1 MFAEFFY
8 LLRAR
13 GLDVSLSEWLTL
25 LEALERGLHRS
36 SLTGFYQLC
45 RMVLV
50 KDEADYDRFDR
61 VFLEFFR
68 DVPWDGEL
76 PPELLEWLAHPAE
89 DLGRTIADLRRQGVP
104 DETLEQLMARLK
116 ERLQEQT
123 EEHNGG
129 NYWVGTQ
136 GRSPFGNSGVHPG
149 GIRIGGTGQHRTA
162 VSVAGERRF
171 RDFRGDA
178 TLDDSRFQ
186 TAFRLLRQMSFQS
199 DGELEV
205 DVDGTIH
212 DTCDHGGTLSIRYR
226 RPRKNAVK
234 VLLMMDSGGSM
245 EYYAGL
251 CGALFRAATRSNHFK
266 ELHVYYFHNCVYD
279 KLYLAPSMQWGGG
292 GSVSLDWVLRNY
304 DSSYKLILVGDAAMH
319 PYELTEPMYDWA
331 TRSYGPSGISC
342 LERLKKQYPHLVWLN
357 PNPMPQRRDYW
368 SQTHWDLGKVFPM
381 YELTAEGL
389 AAGMRRLMQ
398 KR

>member
-13 GLDVSLSEWLTL
+13 GLDVSISEWLTL
-25 LEALERGLHRS
+25 LEALSRGLHHS

-76 PPELLEWLAHPAE
+76 PPELLEWLEHPME

-104 DETLEQLMARLK
+104 DETLEQLMARLE
-116 ERLQEQT
+116 ERLKEQT

-171 RDFRGDA
+171 RDFRGTPRWMTA
-178 TLDDSRFQ
+178 GSR
-186 TAFRLLRQMSFQS
+186 
-199 DGELEV
+199 
-205 DVDGTIH
+205 
-212 DTCDHGGTLSIRYR
+212 R
-226 RPRKNAVK
+226 R
-234 VLLMMDSGGSM
+234 SGC
-245 EYYAGL
+245 
-251 CGALFRAATRSNHFK
+251 CGRCPSSRTGNRRWMWT
-266 ELHVYYFHNCVYD
+266 
-279 KLYLAPSMQWGGG
+279 APST
-292 GSVSLDWVLRNY
+292 
-304 DSSYKLILVGDAAMH
+304 IPATTAA
-319 PYELTEPMYDWA
+319 P
-331 TRSYGPSGISC
+331 
-342 LERLKKQYPHLVWLN
+342 
-357 PNPMPQRRDYW
+357 
-368 SQTHWDLGKVFPM
+368 
-381 YELTAEGL
+381 
-389 AAGMRRLMQ
+389 
-398 KR
+398 

>member
-13 GLDVSLSEWLTL
+13 GLDVSISEWLTL
-25 LEALERGLHRS
+25 LEALSRGLHRS

-76 PPELLEWLAHPAE
+76 PPELLEWLEHPME

-104 DETLEQLMARLK
+104 DETLEQLMARLE
-116 ERLQEQT
+116 ERLKEQT

-199 DGELEV
+199 DGEPEV

-212 DTCDHGGTLSIRYR
+212 DTCDHGGTLTIRYR

-234 VLLMMDSGGSM
+234 STTPGCAAPCSGRPPGPTTSKSCMSITSTTASM
-245 EYYAGL
+245 TSSIWSPPSSGAA
-251 CGALFRAATRSNHFK
+251 GALFRWTGCCAITTAAISSFW
-266 ELHVYYFHNCVYD
+266 
-279 KLYLAPSMQWGGG
+279 WGT
-292 GSVSLDWVLRNY
+292 
-304 DSSYKLILVGDAAMH
+304 
-319 PYELTEPMYDWA
+319 PPCTPM
-331 TRSYGPSGISC
+331 S
-342 LERLKKQYPHLVWLN
+342 
-357 PNPMPQRRDYW
+357 
-368 SQTHWDLGKVFPM
+368 
-381 YELTAEGL
+381 
-389 AAGMRRLMQ
+389 
-398 KR
+398 